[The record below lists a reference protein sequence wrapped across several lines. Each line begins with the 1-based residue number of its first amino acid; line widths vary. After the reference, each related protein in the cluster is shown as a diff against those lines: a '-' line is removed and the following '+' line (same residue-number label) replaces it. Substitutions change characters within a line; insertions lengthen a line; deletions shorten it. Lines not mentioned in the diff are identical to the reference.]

1 MHLFPS
7 IVLLYNL
14 RPTGG
19 RSPRALRPPGFVV
32 QDLLEMSRWEETIMK
47 KDRIGI
53 ILLGL
58 CMIIAMGMVL
68 FNSVL
73 S

>member
-1 MHLFPS
+1 
-7 IVLLYNL
+7 
-14 RPTGG
+14 
-19 RSPRALRPPGFVV
+19 
-32 QDLLEMSRWEETIMK
+32 MK